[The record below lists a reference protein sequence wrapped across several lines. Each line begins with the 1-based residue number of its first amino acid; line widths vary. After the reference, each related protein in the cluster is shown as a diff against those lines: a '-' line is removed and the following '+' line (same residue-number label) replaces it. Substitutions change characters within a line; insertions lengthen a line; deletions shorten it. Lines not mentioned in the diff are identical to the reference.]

1 MVVCLVKKPV
11 VILYDVLVKV
21 KKFIFLDDFV
31 ILDRKVDLKVL
42 IILGR
47 PFLSTKRVVV
57 DMKSNEIKF
66 RWNNKKVKLMCVNW
80 WINQET

>member
-1 MVVCLVKKPV
+1 MTIRLLMVVCLVKKPV

-66 RWNNKKVKLMCVNW
+66 R
-80 WINQET
+80 